1 MRCAELGAARRV
13 IMAEPPTEAMAN
25 ASLER
30 QPSAVTVSAEANR
43 KMPPGRVRFMFKKYD
58 TDDDG
63 RLSLDELIAGFQ
75 TELKVDSLA
84 PHVMDKLKECF
95 EKVATAGDDG
105 GAKAIERKHFARF
118 YAEIMFRHFD
128 KDNSGTLELAEVQ
141 EALKHLVKPDA
152 DGNRVMPV
160 VAYPPEFTDDKGE
173 VRLPMSWFWLTFSA
187 ME

>member
-75 TELKVDSLA
+75 TELKVGSLA

-141 EALKHLVKPDA
+141 ELSLIHI
-152 DGNRVMPV
+152 
-160 VAYPPEFTDDKGE
+160 
-173 VRLPMSWFWLTFSA
+173 
-187 ME
+187 